1 MKTTVTPFIWF
12 QDQAHDA
19 AKFYCSVFKGSKI
32 VRKDAMSATVRL
44 QGRNFILF
52 NGGDHYKL
60 TPAFSMFI
68 TVKTQKEVDYY
79 WDKLVKGGQES
90 RCGWLV
96 DKYGLSWQVI
106 PEILGKLLSH
116 KDYGKAGRAMQSM
129 LRMNKIDINAL
140 KKDTATPL
148 RN

>member
-1 MKTTVTPFIWF
+1 MAANVTPFLWF

-19 AKFYCSVFKGSKI
+19 AKFYCSIFKGSRI
-32 VRKDAMSATVRL
+32 LRKDSMSATVRL
-44 QGRNFILF
+44 QGRTYILF
-52 NGGDHYKL
+52 NGGEHYRL

-79 WDKLVKGGQES
+79 WNKLVKDGQES

-96 DKYGLSWQVI
+96 DKYGVSWQVI

-116 KDYGKAGRAMQSM
+116 KDKAKAGRAMQAM
-129 LRMNKIDINAL
+129 LQMSKIDIAAL
-140 KKDTATPL
+140 RKAFEG
-148 RN
+148 R

>member
-1 MKTTVTPFIWF
+1 MTTTVTPFIWF

-19 AKFYCSVFKGSKI
+19 AKFYCRIFKGSKI

-44 QGRNFILF
+44 QGRNYILF
-52 NGGDHYKL
+52 NGGDHYKM

-68 TVKTQKEVDYY
+68 VVKTQKQLDYY
-79 WDKLVKGGQES
+79 WDRLAKGGQES

-96 DKYGLSWQVI
+96 DKFGLSWQVI

-116 KDYGKAGRAMQSM
+116 KDYGKAGQAMQAM
-129 LRMNKIDINAL
+129 LKMNKIDIKAL
-140 KKDTATPL
+140 KEAATTSL